1 MLNIDDSFLLTE
13 SEDRLANRDHNTMN
27 IEALLIKKRKE
38 IGGEEKQI
46 TLAKKFMSDSN
57 MTLII
62 PCKDLYE
69 LEQQHSDF
77 QNMDIELRRRSDW
90 RCLEIFGVRNLQFYH
105 YLKKYLDNST
115 SIKYNKTITSANTPL
130 NYTEAAEY
138 LLEKSM
144 SRKNIL
150 EEDLVSNAISDV
162 LDKLDNANTIV
173 DDISFGDMPY
183 YEPDQMIDM
192 GVNANIP
199 EDNYYGVLADNTQL
213 NEDTSVKEWFES
225 YKKAA
230 VGFYEEFSNL
240 NSSWVNKVKE
250 LSYGLESLTE
260 QEDILRRKQSLLEL
274 GWNPEI
280 EFTNKARLMTKE
292 FAKYD
297 ILSSTQTRIIDLREF
312 QVDEIENDN
321 LILETNEN
329 SELKPIYIV
338 LIEGTSLFSKAIK
351 TYTKSAYSHA
361 AISFSASLG
370 KMFSFN
376 IGKKTTGNFG
386 GGFSI
391 ETIRDIGED
400 QKLNVFMILLKKEDF
415 DKMHTFVKKLEENM
429 NNTRYNFKNIVNLVL
444 GIGTASSSNMICSQF
459 VDRCLKIANINVTK
473 KVSNLVTPGDIATN
487 MNKSKKRNIY
497 NLFEDIRKEYKSSKI
512 RLMIDSLLKRDK
524 FITEAENKF
533 TYRNEKDYTLALLSN
548 IGNISRLS
556 EMRSQMNIVCD
567 PLVKKILESVVF
579 DSITGKVYCEAKEFP
594 IQFDNDGNLLIK
606 DLKRIDFN
614 AEYAKSHTL
623 LKEYEET
630 NNIEGIKYELSKLF
644 MMNCLIEEKLHSP
657 KNDKDVKA
665 LNDSRARI
673 LNDFKYYMDIVGR
686 AEPSF
691 NFTRYYEDSPFNR
704 GTTKINRSTMTFV
717 TKMIK
722 EFIKPI

>member
-1 MLNIDDSFLLTE
+1 MTIIDDSFLLTE
-13 SEDRLANRDHNTMN
+13 SEDRLSNRDHDQDN
-27 IEALLIKKRKE
+27 IYALLLKKAEE
-38 IGGEEKQI
+38 IGVDKQEDM
-46 TLAKKFMSDSN
+46 AREFMSSSN
-57 MTLII
+57 MTLIM
-62 PCKDLYE
+62 PCEDIHD
-69 LEQQHSDF
+69 LEQQFSDF

-90 RCLEIFGVRNLQFYH
+90 KCLEIFGVTNLQFYH
-105 YLKKYLDNST
+105 YLKKHLSSPIGKRNVEIIRSSDT
-115 SIKYNKTITSANTPL
+115 PIT
-130 NYTEAAEY
+130 YTEASKY
-138 LLEKSM
+138 LLEKSI
-144 SRKNIL
+144 SRKSVF
-150 EEDLVSNAISDV
+150 EDNLVSNAISDV

-183 YEPDQMIDM
+183 FDPDQMIDM
-192 GVNANIP
+192 GVGASNP
-199 EDNYYGVLADNTQL
+199 EENYYGVLADNTQL
-213 NEDTSVKEWFES
+213 NNDISVKEWFEF
-225 YKKAA
+225 YKRATI
-230 VGFYEEFSNL
+230 GLYEEFSNL
-240 NSSWVNKVKE
+240 NSSWVNKVRE
-250 LSYGLESLTE
+250 LSIGLKSLTE

-280 EFTNKARLMTKE
+280 GFTDKARIMTRE

-297 ILSSTQTRIIDLREF
+297 ILTSTQTRVIDLREF
-312 QVDEIENDN
+312 EVDDIGNDN
-321 LILETNEN
+321 LILET
-329 SELKPIYIV
+329 SEDSEVKPIYIV
-338 LIEGTSLFSKAIK
+338 LVEGASLFSKAIK

-361 AISFSASLG
+361 AVSFSPGLR

-376 IGKKTTGNFG
+376 IGKETTGNLG

-391 ETIRDIGED
+391 ESIKDIGRD
-400 QKLNVFMILLKKEDF
+400 KRLNVFMILLKKKDYNRLYA
-415 DKMHTFVKKLEENM
+415 FVKSLEENM
-429 NNTRYNFKNIVNLVL
+429 NNTRYNFKNIINLVL
-444 GIGTASSSNMICSQF
+444 GIGTTSGSNNMICSQF
-459 VDRCLKIANINVTK
+459 VDRCLKIAHMDITK
-473 KVSNLVTPGDIATN
+473 KKSNLVAPADIGRS
-487 MNKSKKRNIY
+487 MSKSKKRNIY
-497 NLFEDIRKEYKSSKI
+497 NLFEDIKEKYKPSKI
-512 RLMIDSLLKRDK
+512 KLVVDALLKK
-524 FITEAENKF
+524 SQMIAEADESFYK
-533 TYRNEKDYTLALLSN
+533 NEKDYTSTLLSN

-567 PLVKKILESVVF
+567 PLVKKVLESVVF

-623 LKEYEET
+623 LKKYEET

-657 KNDKDVKA
+657 KKDIDTKA

-722 EFIKPI
+722 EFIRPV